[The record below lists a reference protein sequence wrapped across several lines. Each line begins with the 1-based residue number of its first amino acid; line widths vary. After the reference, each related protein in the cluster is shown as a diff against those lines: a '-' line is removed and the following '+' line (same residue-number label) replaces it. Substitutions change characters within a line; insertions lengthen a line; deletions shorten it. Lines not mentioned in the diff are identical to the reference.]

1 MGGHPAQ
8 PCERRPPGPAPARPG
23 LQHQG
28 PPGTVSADEELTP
41 EKRRL
46 AEEKKNERYVW
57 WYLAYFLFGIHLVA
71 FVMIYAV
78 THAK

>member
-1 MGGHPAQ
+1 MPSVEGPTPEGGPVADG
-8 PCERRPPGPAPARPG
+8 GPVSDADPVPDGG
-23 LQHQG
+23 L
-28 PPGTVSADEELTP
+28 TA

>member
-1 MGGHPAQ
+1 MTIEG
-8 PCERRPPGPAPARPG
+8 APTPDG
-23 LQHQG
+23 
-28 PPGTVSADEELTP
+28 DLTP

-57 WYLAYFLFGIHLVA
+57 WYLGYFLFGIHIVA

-78 THAK
+78 LHAK